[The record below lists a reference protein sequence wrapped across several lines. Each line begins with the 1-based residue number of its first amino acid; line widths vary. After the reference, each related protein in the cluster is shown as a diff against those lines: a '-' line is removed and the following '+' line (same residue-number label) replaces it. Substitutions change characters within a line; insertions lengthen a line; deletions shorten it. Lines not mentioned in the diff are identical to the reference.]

1 MYLSHYGRIE
11 DLPRMAQVLHQNLD
25 AYVELC
31 KSVSKENR
39 YEQLK
44 AGLLDIYLNQL
55 KQHECTLPQEKQEE
69 LLSLD
74 LDINAQGLEV
84 WMQRQEKVGA

>member
-1 MYLSHYGRIE
+1 MYLTHFGRIE
-11 DLPRMAQVLHQNLD
+11 NLQPVADKLHSDLD

-31 KSVSKENR
+31 KSVSEENR

-44 AGLLDIYLNQL
+44 AGLKELYLSQL
-55 KQHECTLPQEKQEE
+55 KQHECPLPQEQQEQ

-84 WMQRQEKVGA
+84 WMQRQEKAGG